1 MQKQVNKAIAMDLL
15 NPYLTQE
22 EIAERNG
29 YDSDKKIQR
38 FKGCMVDKIANVAKM
53 STEELQAVD
62 LDFKKTIIRNSRN
75 WKNE

>member
-1 MQKQVNKAIAMDLL
+1 MDLL

-62 LDFKKTIIRNSRN
+62 LDFKNYYSKFQKLEKRITNNFFDRCR
-75 WKNE
+75 